1 VGQFVLHLTVVA
13 LDVMEVLKLQTFR
26 QSQQRLLN
34 VVYRQTNFLD
44 FSTALILL
52 IGLRMRR

>member
-26 QSQQRLLN
+26 QSQQRLLS

-44 FSTALILL
+44 LSTALILL